1 MDCRSR
7 VKAKSQLFN
16 FLKEFSHLLSRGK
29 VSLYLTT
36 VAMNYG
42 KITIRLILIFSLYI
56 CIGLFQPAKAAIT
69 YFGSSSNPA
78 DGGSG
83 TSQTTAV
90 TPPSN
95 MQVGDLVIFTGVHSS
110 WTSAPD
116 ITISNTGGQS
126 WTGLTMVTEAYIRSR
141 IFYARFDGTWDANPS
156 IYFSEKSW
164 LGTDSMGV
172 IMHVFRPTYTCK
184 EWAMDVNEV
193 YNEYSDDP
201 TVISGITTNTNG
213 ALVFAEWNS
222 SGTGT
227 WGSLTS
233 GWSTPGSAQYRNSGG
248 TLYGISA
255 TAAYK
260 VQATAGATGNVS
272 KDNSGGQ
279 DGNSHI
285 MAFKETTTLNN
296 TVGDGTDPSNS
307 TIAPGTSATEID
319 RFTLQASSGTDTI
332 YGATVT
338 LGPTGAYNNIATV
351 AIQNTAGTTTYCTT
365 STITSNTVSMT
376 CSGFSATTTSTAY
389 KIMITPKTHASM
401 PAVPGASYATTATV
415 TGLTEC
421 YNVIGSDTDSATITV
436 DNASPGAV
444 TSATAY
450 ADDGSVTLGWT
461 NPTDAD
467 FTTGGTTIVLRRVG
481 SAISDTPVEGT
492 TYSVG
497 NTIGSSTVMAVYTG
511 SPPTTGYV
519 NSSLTNG
526 TVYYYKIF
534 TQDSRGNYNAGTS
547 PTGSPAS
554 PRAPAEFISV
564 IDPGNGSGTDYTSL
578 SVWESTTQADI
589 TSNSVVFFPGT
600 KTGTIANG
608 ASVTGATSGATGTVI
623 HANAAGTQI
632 MLTVT
637 SGFFQ
642 SGEQIRVDASNY
654 FTTSG
659 ILNSVIAI
667 AKCRTTTAAADTT
680 AVTLDGWTTRSA
692 NYIKIWTDTSENY
705 RHPGNW
711 DTSKYRLEVSGNNAI
726 RIYEEYTRIEGLQI
740 QVSDSSLSYSGI
752 VLSPSTST
760 TNLRVAGNIIKG
772 DVSGTPQNNAGIIQ
786 SSNGTSYVWN
796 NVVYGF
802 QYGIETTTSGSVMY
816 AYNNT
821 VYENHTGIYNS
832 TASAITLKNSISYKN
847 IGTDYSGTFNSA
859 STNNLSEDATVPNI
873 GTYYSNTT
881 VIFADPEN
889 GDFHL
894 YSSDT
899 GAKNKGT
906 SSISEIGF
914 TVDIDNVTR
923 NGTWDIGADE
933 AATQVF
939 YSVGQNN
946 DDHKTGSPTVTI
958 SSGVATFS
966 VAQTAVNMGVGDK
979 VTYNTSSVAYISKK
993 ISDITWELVTATGSA
1008 PADVSGQTVN
1018 SIAHTFS
1025 SLYAAEDGADDAS
1038 YLNTSNLVS
1047 GNYQLNI
1054 SCYYDSG
1061 ADATAVTVD
1070 GWTTGSSNYIRIYT
1084 PNNTLSEVNQSQ
1096 RHQGSLNTARYML
1109 QLSAANALTISEEYV
1124 RVDGLQIQLTVT
1136 SSTYSG
1142 IIISPAT
1149 SVANI
1154 KISNNIIK
1162 GVASGTAQNS
1172 RGIYQSSDGTSYVW
1186 NNIVHGFKNGTNT
1199 LYGIETNSS
1208 GSVMYAYNNTAYGN
1222 YIGLYPAAGTI
1233 VAKNNLSYNNT
1244 TDYSGTFNSAST
1256 NNLSKDATVPNLGTY
1271 YASATVIFLNISL
1284 EDYRLSMD
1292 DTGAKDRG
1300 ADLGSGF
1307 YNDID
1312 GNPRSSV
1319 WDIGADE
1326 AWIVTFQ
1333 SEKQQEEGNRSGLIF
1348 YQSFNGQDIS
1358 GTKAIDRS
1366 GNGYDGTISGATAVI
1381 GKKGQALSF
1390 DGADDN
1396 IDAGSDFIGISEGTY
1411 SAWIFPESIG
1421 ETAGRIFDNG
1431 KTFISLGTNII
1442 VFSSDGGTNNSQSAV
1457 SSIEYNKWSFISVTR
1472 DSSGLTNIYIDG
1484 VLSGTADQNSGT
1496 PVAGTSHVFIGNTS
1510 DASRTFDG
1518 IIDEVR
1524 IYSRILSAEEVGD
1537 LYRLGEAKINS
1548 PQATNSNNGLIL
1560 SQSFD
1565 GRYMDWSLSSAE
1577 ARDASGNAHH
1587 GDVSG
1592 AIATI
1597 GRRGQALSFD
1607 GTDDYVS
1614 QGNVSSGI
1622 KTIAFWIKADNVV
1635 SKKIIDIDGTDQIE
1649 INASSQITA
1658 TSFPG
1663 YTTVYVDGAAGSTID
1678 TNWHFVTITDVTGVN
1693 ASANYL
1699 GRVGS
1704 SYFDG
1709 ILDEVRFY
1717 NRVLSSTEVAD
1728 LYRLGQVKISK

>member
-1 MDCRSR
+1 M
-7 VKAKSQLFN
+7 
-16 FLKEFSHLLSRGK
+16 
-29 VSLYLTT
+29 YLTT

-248 TLYGISA
+248 TLYRISA

-389 KIMITPKTHASM
+389 KIMITPKTHANM
-401 PAVPGASYATTATV
+401 PAVPGASYATTAT
-415 TGLTEC
+415 LTALDEC
-421 YNVIGSDTDSATITV
+421 YNFAGSDTDSATITV
-436 DNASPGAV
+436 DNASPGDV
-444 TSATAY
+444 TSSSTY
-450 ADDGSVTLGWT
+450 GDDTTVSLSWT
-461 NPTDAD
+461 NPSDSD
-467 FTTGGTTIVLRRVG
+467 FTTGGTTVVLRRTGGVV
-481 SAISDTPVEGT
+481 ADAPVEGS
-492 TYSVG
+492 TYTVG
-497 NTIGSSTVMAVYTG
+497 NTIGSSTVVCVLSG
-511 SPPTTGYV
+511 SPPAATCD

-526 TVYYYKIF
+526 TAYYYKIF
-534 TQDSRGNYNAGTS
+534 TQDSRGNYSAGAT
-547 PTGSPAS
+547 PTGSPVM
-554 PRAPAEFISV
+554 PRAPAEFVSV

-578 SVWESTTQADI
+578 NVWESTTQANLV
-589 TSNSVVFFPGT
+589 SNAVVTFPGT

-637 SGFFQ
+637 SGNFQ
-642 SGEQIRVDASNY
+642 SGEQIRVDTSNY

-667 AKCRTTTAAADTT
+667 AKCRTTSGAADTT
-680 AVTLDGWTTRSA
+680 AVTIDGWTTRA
-692 NYIKIWTDTSENY
+692 ENYIKVWTDTSESY

-711 DTSKYRLEVSGNNAI
+711 DTTKYRLEVSGNNAI
-726 RIYEEYTRIEGLQI
+726 RIYEEYSRIVGLQI
-740 QVSDSSLSYSGI
+740 QVSDSSSSYSGI

-760 TNLRVAGNIIKG
+760 TTLRINTNIIKG
-772 DVSGTPQNNAGIIQ
+772 VISGTAQNNAGIIQ

-796 NVVYGF
+796 NVAYGF
-802 QYGIETTTSGSVMY
+802 LYGIETTTSGSVMY

-821 VYENHTGIYNS
+821 VYGNNTGIYNS
-832 TASAITLKNSISYKN
+832 TAGAIALKNSLSYN
-847 IGTDYSGTFNSA
+847 NATDYSGTFNA
-859 STNNLSEDATVPNI
+859 ISTNNLSKDATVPNI
-873 GTYYSNTT
+873 GTYYASST
-881 VIFADPEN
+881 VIFFSADN
-889 GDFHL
+889 GNFHL
-894 YSSDT
+894 FPSDT

-914 TVDIDNVTR
+914 SVDIDNVTR
-923 NGTWDIGADE
+923 TGTWDIGADE

-939 YSVGQNN
+939 YSVGQNT
-946 DDHKTGSPTVTI
+946 DDHKTGSPTITI
-958 SSGVATFS
+958 SSGVGTFS
-966 VAQTAVNMGVGDK
+966 VAQTAANLGVGDK

-993 ISDITWELVTATGSA
+993 ISDVTWELVTATGSA
-1008 PADVSGQTVN
+1008 PANVSGQTVD
-1018 SIAHTFS
+1018 SIAHTFT

-1054 SCYYDSG
+1054 PCYYDSG
-1061 ADATAVTVD
+1061 ADTTAVTID
-1070 GWTTGSSNYIRIYT
+1070 GWTTGSSNYIRVYT
-1084 PNNTLSEVNQSQ
+1084 PNSTLSEVNQNQ
-1096 RHQGSLNTARYML
+1096 RHQGSLDTAKYML
-1109 QLSAANALTISEEYV
+1109 QLSATNALTINEEYV

-1136 SSTYSG
+1136 NSTYSG
-1142 IIISPAT
+1142 ITISPAT
-1149 SVANI
+1149 SVADI

-1162 GVASGTAQNS
+1162 GVTSGTAQNV
-1172 RGIYQSSDGTSYVW
+1172 RGVYQSSNGTSYVW

-1222 YIGLYPAAGTI
+1222 YIGLYPAAGSI
-1233 VAKNNLSYNNT
+1233 IAKNNLSYNNT

-1271 YASATVIFLNISL
+1271 YASATVIFSNTAL

-1300 ADLGSGF
+1300 ADLGSDF
-1307 YNDID
+1307 YNDIN

-1326 AWIVTFQ
+1326 AWVVTFQ
-1333 SEKQQEEGNRSGLIF
+1333 SEKQQEEGNRNGLIF
-1348 YQSFNGQDIS
+1348 YQSFNGQDIN

-1366 GNGYDGTISGATAVI
+1366 GNGYDGTISGATSVI
-1381 GKKGQALSF
+1381 GKRGQALSF
-1390 DGADDN
+1390 NGSSNYVSIPQYTLPVSASISVWVKGSYANGNQIIIGSKDSIALGLFSSSGNKLIGFASSDATAKDVGVTDSVFVNNAWNHLVVIFDEAGIPTYYCNGTLLSTSGTNYWTWTDDV
-1396 IDAGSDFIGISEGTY
+1396 AYIGRRTSGTY
-1411 SAWIFPESIG
+1411 F
-1421 ETAGRIFDNG
+1421 NG
-1431 KTFISLGTNII
+1431 
-1442 VFSSDGGTNNSQSAV
+1442 Q
-1457 SSIEYNKWSFISVTR
+1457 
-1472 DSSGLTNIYIDG
+1472 
-1484 VLSGTADQNSGT
+1484 
-1496 PVAGTSHVFIGNTS
+1496 
-1510 DASRTFDG
+1510 
-1518 IIDEVR
+1518 IDEVR
-1524 IYSRILSAEEVGD
+1524 IYNRTLSADEIGD
-1537 LYRLGEAKINS
+1537 LYRSGEAKINS
-1548 PQATNSNNGLIL
+1548 PQATNANSGLIL

-1577 ARDASGNAHH
+1577 ARDASGNSHH

-1592 AIATI
+1592 ATATI

-1649 INASSQITA
+1649 INASGQITA

-1663 YTTVYVDGAAGSTID
+1663 YTTIYVDGSSGSTID

-1693 ASANYL
+1693 ASAAYF

-1709 ILDEVRFY
+1709 ILDDVRFY
-1717 NRVLSSTEVAD
+1717 NRVLSSAEVAD
-1728 LYRLGQVKISK
+1728 LYHLGQVKISK